1 MILVATDIW
10 SKFKSILEEKSSPVT
25 YNTWI
30 KPLELYKLDQENN
43 KIIIK
48 VPMPTH
54 KAILSKEEWYNTLVD
69 ALFEITG
76 INYEIQLLSEED
88 IQDLINNEDVV
99 VNNNEVNNTSVSNTI
114 TNNIVNER
122 KFDTNLKKDLTFDNY
137 VIGDTNK
144 FAKTTAMAVAQQP
157 GKIYNPLFIFGKCG
171 VGKTHLMHAIGNYI
185 NDNSNLRVL
194 YTTSAAFRDDF
205 INITS
210 GSKEEVFNKSKDFRS
225 KYWDIDVLIIDDI
238 QFLVGAEKT
247 QQEFFQI
254 FEEFY
259 NKGKQIVISSDTSP
273 KDLNKLEE
281 RLKSRLT
288 YSLPVDIFPPDF
300 DLKVRILKEKLKS
313 YSISKIITEDAID
326 YIANLYDGDIRPLI
340 GAITRVEAYTA
351 MYVPEKID
359 LKFVAEALGGDLTAN
374 IYSNTSIATIQ
385 RAVADYY
392 QITVEAMKSKK
403 RSNPIAYPRML
414 AMYLCR
420 MLTEESTTIIGLE
433 FGGRDHSTVIHAFD
447 KITEDLKENKELQ
460 NIINEIKSKM

>member
-1 MILVATDIW
+1 MILVAIDIW
-10 SKFKSILEEKSSPVT
+10 SKFQSILEEKSSPVT
-25 YNTWI
+25 FNTWI

-48 VPMPTH
+48 VPMLTH

-76 INYEIQLLSEED
+76 ITYEIQLLLEEE
-88 IQDLINNEDVV
+88 IQDLVNNEERV
-99 VNNNEVNNTSVSNTI
+99 VNNVEVNNNPI
-114 TNNIVNER
+114 NNVVVEER

-210 GSKEEVFNKSKDFRS
+210 GTKEEVFNKSKYFRN

-374 IYSNTSIATIQ
+374 IYSNNSISTIQ

-392 QITVEAMKSKK
+392 EITVEAMKSKK

-414 AMYLCR
+414 GMYLCR
-420 MLTEESTTIIGLE
+420 MLTEESTTRIGLE
-433 FGGRDHSTVIHAFD
+433 FGNRDHSTVIHAYD